1 MIMNPVIQGGGAE
14 KVYKITNKNSYFLFQ
29 ETASAGEI
37 VVSKNEYMTGY
48 MGDIISISGVL
59 VPRGDSIT
67 GGLPTARAGTKAKV
81 FFIMPA
87 DDVTVY

>member
-14 KVYKITNKNSYFLFQ
+14 KVYKITNKNSRFLFQ

-37 VVSKNEYMTGY
+37 VVSKNEGRLGY
-48 MGDIISISGVL
+48 MGNVISISGVL
-59 VPRGDSIT
+59 VPIGDSMT
-67 GGLPTARAGTKAKV
+67 GGLPTARAGEIAKV